1 MRAEPA
7 ALEASIGYRFSNPEL
22 LTRALTHSSLA
33 NEALAQPGAVPGSG
47 DNERMEFLGDSI
59 LGFLVAEALVARHPD
74 WREGELSRFKAHLVS
89 AAHLH
94 GVARRLNFGQYLQ
107 LGRSE
112 EMSGG
117 RYKKTLLADAV
128 EAILAAVYLDG
139 GVDPARSFVCAHIL
153 DAIFDADEEAGT
165 DIQPAIA
172 NFKSALQELAQSMGL
187 PQPRYS
193 IVRERGPEHAKL
205 FTIEVRVGPTQS
217 AQADGR
223 TKKVAAQRAAR
234 TVFDRLRGRTVPPEP
249 SELAAIPDPAAPPE

>member
-139 GVDPARSFVCAHIL
+139 GVDPARSSSSARTFWTPSSTPMKRPAPISSPPLPISRARFRSWPSPWVCRNRATPSCGSAAPSTRNCSPSKSGSDPL
-153 DAIFDADEEAGT
+153 NPLRPMDAPRRSPRSAPPVPSSTGFEAGLFRRN
-165 DIQPAIA
+165 PA
-172 NFKSALQELAQSMGL
+172 
-187 PQPRYS
+187 R
-193 IVRERGPEHAKL
+193 
-205 FTIEVRVGPTQS
+205 
-217 AQADGR
+217 
-223 TKKVAAQRAAR
+223 
-234 TVFDRLRGRTVPPEP
+234 
-249 SELAAIPDPAAPPE
+249 